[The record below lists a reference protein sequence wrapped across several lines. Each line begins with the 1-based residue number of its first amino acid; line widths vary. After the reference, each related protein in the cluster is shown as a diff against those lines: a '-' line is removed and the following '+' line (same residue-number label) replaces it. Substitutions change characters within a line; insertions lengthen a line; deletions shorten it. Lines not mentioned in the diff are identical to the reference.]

1 MALKF
6 DIDEALYNRLYL
18 QGEVHAQALITL
30 FGERENDWVLFMAL
44 GDSMEHSQAV
54 VQVTDNQDEY
64 IDIHKVLHKANAAV
78 PIQSAFFGQLEYV
91 RPNDARNIFT
101 YFFLGKKDNKGG
113 IERVVTIVILT
124 SWSSLLRT
132 DTITAGSYVASSSA
146 LLAFDLQLHGE
157 NVPWTTE
164 NSKLGAAWDERIDWK
179 TSMLNC
185 Q

>member
-1 MALKF
+1 MKTYKGFYITPPWNLDATILALKF

-78 PIQSAFFGQLEYV
+78 PL
-91 RPNDARNIFT
+91 
-101 YFFLGKKDNKGG
+101 
-113 IERVVTIVILT
+113 
-124 SWSSLLRT
+124 SL
-132 DTITAGSYVASSSA
+132 I
-146 LLAFDLQLHGE
+146 H
-157 NVPWTTE
+157 
-164 NSKLGAAWDERIDWK
+164 I
-179 TSMLNC
+179 
-185 Q
+185 